1 MRNIFAKKNSRNHL
15 SFLFKMEHLSWFS
28 FFLNFF
34 IAKRNSRI
42 DVIFVSCPLGISRML
57 LSIINDTTPHL
68 AGKVY
73 VTYQMYTHTKSGIG
87 YISQESSMGISYFQI
102 ATLYLRRCFMFF
114 TAYNCMHALY
124 TNVQASP
131 SVYMCLHWSEYLA
144 QC

>member
-1 MRNIFAKKNSRNHL
+1 MFCRNTLSTANYRGRQMRNILAK
-15 SFLFKMEHLSWFS
+15 SFMQCLFSFKLEHLSWF
-28 FFLNFF
+28 FYFLNFL

-102 ATLYLRRCFMFF
+102 ATLYLRRCFMFLNF
-114 TAYNCMHALY
+114 KKLRWDFY
-124 TNVQASP
+124 
-131 SVYMCLHWSEYLA
+131 
-144 QC
+144 